1 MMFGAMAAWQG
12 WLLLAGAAACAA
24 WLFLLK
30 LRPPRMLVSSLLL
43 WRRVLDESRELT
55 LWERIR
61 RAVSLALTI
70 VIALALAL
78 AVARPSPALG
88 ASTAARG
95 RLLIVVDS
103 SWSMLARTGGGE
115 TRWDRAVAEARR
127 LAAASDVEVALATTA
142 DGLVE
147 GPTTDRV
154 LIDTTLDRLS
164 PAGGDAT
171 SWPQV
176 GDGDAVHFITD
187 GTIARLMDTGVIVH
201 SVFEPAANVAVTA
214 FDVRPS
220 LGSRYA
226 GDAYLEVA
234 NFAPG
239 PQRVRV
245 TLTRGTASVFD
256 RSFDMASGEAL
267 RQVIPLPRGADPSL
281 RAHVEAPSN
290 ALAID
295 DDAFASIDGA
305 QPLSVTI
312 VGSQTN
318 WLRTLLER
326 DPGVRATFVDPSAY
340 RPGQSNRGDGAAADG
355 VLIFDRWAPPEAP
368 DRPAL
373 LFAPPPGTPWL
384 TTPSTPASGTARSG
398 EGTGSGDT
406 PVLPPVEES
415 RPRWEVPGTHPVVR
429 GVDSLTLSIQKA
441 RAYSSA
447 ALIPVA
453 RSARGTP
460 LVYVRESSA
469 SPQRSPRLVV
479 VTFGA
484 DESNL
489 PSAPAFPVLVGDA
502 VEWLTRPAAG
512 GARHSGLIRFED
524 GIEKVTGPDGKT
536 VPLVRVSGAA
546 LGMLRVPG
554 LYVAEGGGTRSTI
567 AVNAGDPQVSNV
579 WRTSAGAGARG
590 IPVTAGASGFPWW
603 RYLRRRGVRAGAP
616 GVVDM
621 AAADNGVSRPP
632 AWT

>member
-12 WLLLAGAAACAA
+12 WLLLACAAAFAA

-61 RAVSLALTI
+61 RAVSLALTV

-103 SWSMLARTGGGE
+103 SWSMLTRTGGGE

-127 LAAASDVEVALATTA
+127 LAASSDVEVVLATTA

-187 GTIARLMDTGVIVH
+187 GTIARLMDASVVVH

-220 LGSRYA
+220 LDSRYA
-226 GDAYLEVA
+226 GNAYLEVA
-234 NFAPG
+234 NFAPA

-245 TLTRGTASVFD
+245 TLTRGTAAVFD

-267 RQVIPLPRGADPSL
+267 RQVIPLARGAGPSL

-318 WLRTLLER
+318 WLRPLLEP
-326 DPGVRATFVDPSAY
+326 DPGLRATFVDPSAY
-340 RPGQSNRGDGAAADG
+340 RPGQSNRGDGAGADG
-355 VLIFDRWAPPEAP
+355 VLIFDRWAPPDAP
-368 DRPAL
+368 ERPAL

-384 TTPSTPASGTARSG
+384 SAAA
-398 EGTGSGDT
+398 SGDT
-406 PVLPPVEES
+406 PAIPAVEET

-441 RAYSSA
+441 RAYSA
-447 ALIPVA
+447 ATLIPVA

-460 LVYVRESSA
+460 LVYIRDSSPA
-469 SPQRSPRLVV
+469 PRSPRLVL

-489 PSAPAFPVLVGDA
+489 PSAPAFPVIVGDA
-502 VEWLTRPAAG
+502 LEWLTRPAAG
-512 GARHSGLIRFED
+512 GSRRSGLMTFED
-524 GIEKVTGPDGKT
+524 GVERVIGPDGKS
-536 VPLVRVSGAA
+536 VPLVRVNGAA
-546 LGMLRVPG
+546 LGTLRVPG

-579 WRTSAGAGARG
+579 WRTSAAAGARA

-603 RYLRRRGVRAGAP
+603 QYCAVAAFALALVEWWTWQRRITV
-616 GVVDM
+616 
-621 AAADNGVSRPP
+621 
-632 AWT
+632 